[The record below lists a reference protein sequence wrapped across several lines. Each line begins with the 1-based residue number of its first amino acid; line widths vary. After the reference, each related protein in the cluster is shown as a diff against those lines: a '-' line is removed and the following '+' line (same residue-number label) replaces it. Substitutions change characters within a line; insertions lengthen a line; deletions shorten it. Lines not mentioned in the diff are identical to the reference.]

1 MGQTPEIREQNGEF
15 TFKKLFWLL
24 KKSGVRMLILC
35 VAAVLLVALIAGS
48 VILATYKDNAT
59 AETLVDFNFK
69 GIEDGKDPFGRTF
82 DVSKIKSSN
91 VVSNAISMLK
101 HDGVEIDTKYQ
112 NDIIDNLSVE
122 GIIPDD
128 IMQQILIINSI
139 AEKDVSQLAR
149 LNDLTYFPSRYKLT
163 ISNLKKCGLDKKTA
177 PALLNKIVASYVEYF
192 KETYSEDNILA
203 TIAPSINLEEYDF
216 VDMYDVFSS
225 RIATI
230 LMYLEN
236 KAQNAPN
243 FRSSETSLSF
253 NDLINSVELLRDL
266 DVAIFENNITNN
278 GITNNP
284 ESIVKTLEA
293 KKVRLENQISST
305 AALIEALNRAIREY
319 SNGATYVPGEN
330 GAQGTFV
337 STPSAKYD
345 ELFTRLVNAET
356 TGTNLRKELADLEE
370 RIEKFKINLDPANTV
385 TDEQT
390 IAKNKAL
397 AVKQS
402 ESISEKLNDLIVS
415 INLTTDEYLETEA
428 FSDSISTAVPA
439 VYQLNLSTSIKII
452 LLAAVIAVIAAA
464 IVAVLLTYRSLVNR
478 KEWEA
483 FNG

>member
-1 MGQTPEIREQNGEF
+1 MGQAPEIKEQNGEF

-35 VAAVLLVALIAGS
+35 VAALLLVALIAGS

-91 VVSNAISMLK
+91 VVSNALAELK
-101 HDGVEIDTKYQ
+101 KDGIEIDPKYQ
-112 NDIIDNLSVE
+112 NAIIDNLSIE
-122 GIIPDD
+122 GIVPDD
-128 IMQQILIINSI
+128 IMQKILIIKSI
-139 AEKDVSQLAR
+139 SEKDVSQLTQ
-149 LNDLTYFPSRYKLT
+149 LNDLTYFPSRYRLT
-163 ISNLKKCGLDKKTA
+163 ISDLKKCGLDKKTA

-203 TIAPSINLEEYDF
+203 TIAPSVNLDEYDF

-225 RIATI
+225 RISTI

-236 KAQNAPN
+236 KAKAAPN

-266 DVAIFENNITNN
+266 DVAIFENHVTNN
-278 GITNNP
+278 GVTNNP
-284 ESIVKTLEA
+284 KSIIKNLEA
-293 KKVRLENQISST
+293 KKVRLNSQISST
-305 AALIEALNRAIREY
+305 ETLIKALTDSIAEY
-319 SNGATYVPGEN
+319 NNGAIYVPGEN
-330 GAQGTFV
+330 GAQGMFL

-345 ELFTRLVNAET
+345 ELVTRKITAQVNL
-356 TGTNLRKELADLEE
+356 TNYQKDLADLEE
-370 RIEKFKINLDPANTV
+370 RIEKFKTNLDPDITPA
-385 TDEQT
+385 DEKT
-390 IAKNKAL
+390 IAENKAL
-397 AVKQS
+397 ATQQA
-402 ESISEKLNDLIVS
+402 ESISTKLNNLIIS
-415 INLTTDEYLETEA
+415 INLTTDQYLETEA
-428 FSDSISTAVPA
+428 FADSISTAVPA
-439 VYQLNLSTSIKII
+439 VYQLNLSTSLKII
-452 LLAAVIAVIAAA
+452 LIAAVLAVVVAA